1 MILARNSITL
11 HHLRDITTVVWYYRL
26 QASTA
31 SPPAKPTTETPSGW
45 STTEPSYT
53 EGSTNSLYVV
63 QKTTFSDGTFEYS
76 DVSLSTSYEAAKA
89 AYNKSVQAQT
99 TANAAQESI
108 DNLEIGGRNLFGL
121 GSDCSATLDGMK
133 NIGFELV
140 TEDGFQCAHATGAL
154 TTTRY
159 LQSKIPYTAK
169 PLEKVVF
176 SADVKIKDI
185 ALGTTNP
192 MCEFYFSGQTINGS
206 WKGTKSA
213 QTYIDGQLVGVGN
226 KKFNTFLPNNEW
238 HHVTVKVEYTDAEF
252 TVLMNPSIYFR
263 DATGEIWIKNIKFER
278 GNQETDWSPAPEDG
292 KPLIATKKY
301 TDIIGT
307 ANDTANATFY
317 FAKIHPTNYTVQWNV
332 SLRFRVVAPEAY
344 AQDVTISLGGYGS
357 SFSSYNAYTVR
368 TGSIGMYYVSLY
380 RATSTG
386 ISTNHKGHALGFSL
400 KNATQPTNTSYKRTI
415 IVDVIETE
423 NCTVEM
429 LDTAVKYASIDGTG
443 STNYSGTAPTEMS
456 VATAGQNATNNTNTS
471 RTQFAS
477 AVKAGAFGCKRYTL
491 LMKDTDD
498 TWVSFVNQSNNTG
511 TSKTVSAGGH
521 MLGKLIYLDAGSDY
535 ASGSNT
541 GAVFDAREFDFRYS
555 SNCGSTLVAH
565 RPVYLVGTIHS
576 DGLFYFDADTSK
588 WYTQEVPT
596 TEDGRTYIYVG
607 MAYSTSSVWLS
618 TENDAYQYYA
628 GKFRTL
634 REIEEMEAAKTATN
648 YLAMDNT
655 GIMVADMSGG
665 TQYTPSTVPSGVKNA
680 FIDNDSFNVRD
691 GQDVLASFGET
702 SHIGKLGEAH
712 LEQTAT
718 GVDVVDSNGT
728 NKVRFGAQ
736 SEVTVWEE
744 ESHMVAGYI
753 SDGGTIVNASTEFSL
768 PAELAASQNMTL
780 TIGSSSYTIPTG
792 QTYSYTGSN
801 YSIAYDGSRSVVVT
815 NLSSSTITA
824 VLRYPATQPTDYGIT
839 AVTPANTRIKTRVY
853 ANDTLLAEGGVYAN
867 GAGNFGLYD
876 AKHGKW
882 LISSDSSGNVTIP
895 SLVPKLLYASKVGAP
910 SSQNVWN
917 YMNIQLKQ
925 WAVIAIRAVVQ
936 NCMQYLIF
944 FTGAPGNQ
952 YISDRPADVY
962 IRGGF
967 KVDWDAGR
975 IYVRW
980 VNGNSTTYQNV
991 YFDRVYGLIRK

>member
-108 DNLEIGGRNLFGL
+108 DNLEIGGRNLIL
-121 GSDCSATLDGMK
+121 NTAQERVSPASTNGSAYVTPVPTMSNYASDIL
-133 NIGFELV
+133 NN
-140 TEDGFQCAHATGAL
+140 TEDYYTYSFNYEVTGNESSNAYIYVQIRGASVSANSQGYYSYVLENPTGKHCCTFKLSSAQATGTSL
-154 TTTRY
+154 YCGIRLRY
-159 LQSKIPYTAK
+159 ATDGAVLRVWNIK
-169 PLEKVVF
+169 LE
-176 SADVKIKDI
+176 
-185 ALGTTNP
+185 
-192 MCEFYFSGQTINGS
+192 
-206 WKGTKSA
+206 KGTKA
-213 QTYIDGQLVGVGN
+213 
-226 KKFNTFLPNNEW
+226 
-238 HHVTVKVEYTDAEF
+238 
-252 TVLMNPSIYFR
+252 
-263 DATGEIWIKNIKFER
+263 
-278 GNQETDWSPAPEDG
+278 TDWTPAPEDLQADIDTLQ
-292 KPLIATKKY
+292 PELIVGTHGTTAT
-301 TDIIGT
+301 
-307 ANDTANATFY
+307 AA
-317 FAKIHPTNYTVQWNV
+317 W
-332 SLRFRVVAPEAY
+332 
-344 AQDVTISLGGYGS
+344 
-357 SFSSYNAYTVR
+357 
-368 TGSIGMYYVSLY
+368 TG
-380 RATSTG
+380 TSTVLTELKAG
-386 ISTNHKGHALGFSL
+386 TRIQYKLSSKGASNVTLNLTLKGGATTGAKNVYFLGNTRL
-400 KNATQPTNTSYKRTI
+400 GTQYDINAVVDLIYDGSAWRVLNPYYNSNTVGTYGG
-415 IVDVIETE
+415 
-423 NCTVEM
+423 TV
-429 LDTAVKYASIDGTG
+429 TAGANGVK
-443 STNYSGTAPTEMS
+443 NYSLVMRDTE
-456 VATAGQNATNNTNTS
+456 T
-471 RTQFAS
+471 
-477 AVKAGAFGCKRYTL
+477 
-491 LMKDTDD
+491 
-498 TWVSFVNQSNNTG
+498 TWVSLTTTAGTGATKSRYTGKLYPDKVMYMGSNAAYTSGSTTG
-511 TSKTVSAGGH
+511 TCYEA
-521 MLGKLIYLDAGSDY
+521 LAINLQ
-535 ASGSNT
+535 
-541 GAVFDAREFDFRYS
+541 YS
-555 SNCGSTLVAH
+555 TNCGSTLVSGRA
-565 RPVYLVGTIHS
+565 VYLVGTLDS
-576 DGLFYFDADTSK
+576 DGLFTLDAT
-588 WYTQEVPT
+588 WWTQTIPT
-596 TEDGRTYIYVG
+596 TADGKTYIYLG
-607 MAYSTSSVWLS
+607 LAYSTTNIYLVPD
-618 TENDAYQYYA
+618 NPMYQYYEGA
-628 GKFRTL
+628 FRTL

-718 GVDVVDSNGT
+718 GIDVVDSNGT
-728 NKVRFGAQ
+728 NKVSFGAQ
-736 SEVTVWEE
+736 SEATLWEE

-867 GAGNFGLYD
+867 SAGNFGLYD
-876 AKHGKW
+876 AKHAKW
-882 LISSDSSGNVTIP
+882 LISSDAGGNVNVP
-895 SLVPKLLYASKVGAP
+895 SLAPKLLYASKVGAP

-917 YMNIQLKQ
+917 YMDIQLKQ

>member
-11 HHLRDITTVVWYYRL
+11 HHLRDITTVVWYYKL

-31 SPPAKPTTETPSGW
+31 SPPAKPTTATPSGW

-368 TGSIGMYYVSLY
+368 TGSIGMYYVSLF

-400 KNATQPTNTSYKRTI
+400 KNANQPTNTSYKRTI

-521 MLGKLIYLDAGSDY
+521 ILGKLIYLDAGSDY

-555 SNCGSTLVAH
+555 SNCGSTLVTH

-596 TEDGRTYIYVG
+596 TEDGKTYIYVG
-607 MAYSTSSVWLS
+607 MAYSTTSVWLS

-634 REIEEMEAAKTATN
+634 REIEEMKAAKVADN
-648 YLAMDNT
+648 YLSADNT
-655 GIMVADMSGG
+655 GIMVADMTDGN
-665 TQYTPSTVPSGVKNA
+665 TYTPSNVPSGTKNT
-680 FIDNDSFNVRD
+680 FIDEDSFQVRD
-691 GQDVLASFGET
+691 GQETLASFGT
-702 SHIGKLGEAH
+702 TIVIGKKGTNNLRAKIESGNFQIIDNSDNVLVNIGRVHAVAGEAKKVH
-712 LEQTAT
+712 YEFGPRQSGTPYGNYSFSQGTYNAAT
-718 GVDVVDSNGT
+718 FDNQVVIGQYGRYGYRTNFSVSVSSDAPTFTIDISTYVAMGFTENDINIEIPNNEFTWALNDGIITVTIIREGT
-728 NKVRFGAQ
+728 WVAEPWVR
-736 SEVTVWEE
+736 
-744 ESHMVAGYI
+744 
-753 SDGGTIVNASTEFSL
+753 
-768 PAELAASQNMTL
+768 L
-780 TIGSSSYTIPTG
+780 TIGKD
-792 QTYSYTGSN
+792 
-801 YSIAYDGSRSVVVT
+801 IAFAVGNGTENSRSDAFEVT
-815 NLSSSTITA
+815 WDGNVRMALDATSSGGTDAELYSAITA
-824 VLRYPATQPTDYGIT
+824 LGWESEVL
-839 AVTPANTRIKTRVY
+839 V
-853 ANDTLLAEGGVYAN
+853 
-867 GAGNFGLYD
+867 
-876 AKHGKW
+876 
-882 LISSDSSGNVTIP
+882 
-895 SLVPKLLYASKVGAP
+895 
-910 SSQNVWN
+910 
-917 YMNIQLKQ
+917 
-925 WAVIAIRAVVQ
+925 
-936 NCMQYLIF
+936 
-944 FTGAPGNQ
+944 
-952 YISDRPADVY
+952 
-962 IRGGF
+962 
-967 KVDWDAGR
+967 
-975 IYVRW
+975 
-980 VNGNSTTYQNV
+980 
-991 YFDRVYGLIRK
+991 

>member
-11 HHLRDITTVVWYYRL
+11 HHLRDITTVVWYYKL

-31 SPPAKPTTETPSGW
+31 SPPAKPTTATPSGW

-108 DNLEIGGRNLFGL
+108 DNLEIGGKNLFGL

-133 NIGFELV
+133 NVGFELV

-206 WKGTKSA
+206 WKGTKTS
-213 QTYIDGQLVGVGN
+213 QTYIDGQLVGSGN
-226 KKFNTFLPNNEW
+226 KKFNTFMPNNEW
-238 HHVTVKVEYTDAEF
+238 HHVTVKVEYADAEF

-278 GNQETDWSPAPEDG
+278 GNQETDWTPAPEDG
-292 KPLIATKKY
+292 KPPIATKKY

-415 IVDVIETE
+415 IVDVIETQ

-443 STNYSGTAPTEMS
+443 STNYSGTSPTEMS

-521 MLGKLIYLDAGSDY
+521 ILGKLIYLDAGSDY

-607 MAYSTSSVWLS
+607 MAYSTTSVWLS
-618 TENDAYQYYA
+618 TENEAYQYYA

-634 REIEEMEAAKTATN
+634 REIEEMEAAKKATN

-665 TQYTPSTVPSGVKNA
+665 TQYTPSNVPAGVKNA

-691 GQDVLASFGET
+691 GQDVIASFGET
-702 SHIGKLGEAH
+702 SQIGKDDTNH
-712 LEQTAT
+712 QVIDST
-718 GVDVVDSNGT
+718 GIQGVN
-728 NKVRFGAQ
+728 
-736 SEVTVWEE
+736 EE
-744 ESHMVAGYI
+744 
-753 SDGGTIVNASTEFSL
+753 
-768 PAELAASQNMTL
+768 
-780 TIGSSSYTIPTG
+780 G
-792 QTYSYTGSN
+792 Q
-801 YSIAYDGSRSVVVT
+801 V
-815 NLSSSTITA
+815 
-824 VLRYPATQPTDYGIT
+824 
-839 AVTPANTRIKTRVY
+839 
-853 ANDTLLAEGGVYAN
+853 TLLAGMKGESRITKQYRKYVNQAKIIRDTSDNILIPLPLINAEVVEGSDVTFFYYLKFASASQVFEEGEYGINFTATDAFRFSRLQVGAVEYGTVTFTYNANADGVIQFQIEAELNSTAISAGCYVEIRAMQVYFDAPMHTPFFYSGTVAEGSGGAYSGAIGEYLLVPYAHQFVCGRYNKNDPDYAFSIGN
-867 GAGNFGLYD
+867 GAYGVGRSDAYAVTWDGDQLFALDTTASSGTTDADLYD
-876 AKHGKW
+876 AITALGW
-882 LISSDSSGNVTIP
+882 EDD
-895 SLVPKLLYASKVGAP
+895 
-910 SSQNVWN
+910 
-917 YMNIQLKQ
+917 
-925 WAVIAIRAVVQ
+925 VIV
-936 NCMQYLIF
+936 
-944 FTGAPGNQ
+944 
-952 YISDRPADVY
+952 
-962 IRGGF
+962 
-967 KVDWDAGR
+967 
-975 IYVRW
+975 
-980 VNGNSTTYQNV
+980 
-991 YFDRVYGLIRK
+991 